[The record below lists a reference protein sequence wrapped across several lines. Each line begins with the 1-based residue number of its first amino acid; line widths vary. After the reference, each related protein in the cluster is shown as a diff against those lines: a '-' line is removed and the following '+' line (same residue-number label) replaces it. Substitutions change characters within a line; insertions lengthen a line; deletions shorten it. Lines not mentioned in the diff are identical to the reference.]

1 MDTKQ
6 PGQSSF
12 FSWYH
17 RSIIVRF
24 LLFVLP
30 WFMRTF
36 SRRALHIIRH
46 PFTFLY
52 YFGGTSYRRAVRG
65 NLRVALGRSVSEREL
80 KGITRRVFSNVTKS
94 FVDMFFVAS
103 LPEKRWPEMVD
114 PPVGKEKIAQALR
127 GEKGIIIL
135 TGHIGNWEIG
145 GITLAGSTRNAHM
158 VYMPDRFAAFEQARQ
173 RTRAERHVV
182 GIPMGTSFDTALTVI
197 RLLKQNKIVTMKGDR
212 ALNGQGIVV
221 PFFGRDTIFPK
232 GPFLIAYITGA
243 PILPAFVVL
252 NSDNR
257 YVPIVEDPISIIR
270 TGDREHDIEALAF
283 RVGRVI
289 EKYIRKYPDQW
300 YMFYPFWKEE
310 GK

>member
-1 MDTKQ
+1 MDTRQ
-6 PGQSSF
+6 PGQSDF

-17 RSIIVRF
+17 RSIIVKF
-24 LLFVLP
+24 LLFMLP

-36 SRRALHIIRH
+36 SRRALHVIRY

-65 NLRVALGRSVSEREL
+65 NLRVALGRSVSEREV
-80 KGITRRVFSNVTKS
+80 KRITRRVFSNVTKS
-94 FVDMFFVAS
+94 FADMFFVAALS
-103 LPEKRWPEMVD
+103 EKRWPEVVA
-114 PPVGKEKIAQALR
+114 PPVGKEKIGEALQ
-127 GEKGIIIL
+127 GGKGVIIL

-145 GITLAGSTRNAHM
+145 GITLAGSTRSAHM
-158 VYMPDRFAAFEQARQ
+158 VYMPDRFAAFERAR
-173 RTRAERHVV
+173 RKARVERHVV

-221 PFFGRDTIFPK
+221 PFFGRETVFPK

-243 PILPAFVVL
+243 PILPVFVVL
-252 NSDNR
+252 NKDDR
-257 YVPIVEDPISIIR
+257 YIPIVEDPISITR
-270 TGDREHDIEALAF
+270 TDDRERDVKTLAC
-283 RVGRVI
+283 RVGVVI
-289 EKYIRKYPDQW
+289 ETYIRMYPDQW
-300 YMFYPFWKEE
+300 YMFYPFWKGE